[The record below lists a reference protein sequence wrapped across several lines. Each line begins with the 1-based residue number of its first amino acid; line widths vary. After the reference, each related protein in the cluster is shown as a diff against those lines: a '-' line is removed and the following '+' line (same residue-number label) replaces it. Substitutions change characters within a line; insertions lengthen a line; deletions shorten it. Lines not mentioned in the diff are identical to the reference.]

1 MTTHQIANAKE
12 NRISESQL
20 HSIIKESVK
29 EVLGQTGH
37 ADGFQNAV
45 LEVMDNIGEYM
56 MDVPLVLIK
65 GRKRAVVKFAG
76 KTEDKIVKNRGLDIH
91 VTQWTIKMGPR
102 YYNLHISWWTAPDR
116 NDLGFVITDVTSFQT
131 GKPAPGLDK
140 MATMM
145 LIKERV
151 LKIANNL
158 TATASLEES
167 VKRAV
172 RSVLREFRGNK

>member
-102 YYNLHISWWTAPDR
+102 YYKT
-116 NDLGFVITDVTSFQT
+116 GTTS
-131 GKPAPGLDK
+131 
-140 MATMM
+140 
-145 LIKERV
+145 
-151 LKIANNL
+151 
-158 TATASLEES
+158 ASLS
-167 VKRAV
+167 RTSPPSKPVNPPPALTRW
-172 RSVLREFRGNK
+172 LQ